1 MTRPLV
7 GVPVKPFGVAKSRL
21 APRLDA
27 AARRRLG
34 QALALR
40 TASRAAEAGGEPA
53 IVTGDAGVAAWAGA
67 NGIEVIPEPAPGLDA
82 AASAVVAAAALSGR
96 PWLIVHADLP
106 LLTEDDLARVM
117 EIAGADRPAL
127 APARDG
133 GTNVLAGSGR
143 FRFAYGP
150 DSFHRHLRRAGSRA
164 VVVTNVSLALDLDTL
179 ADLEAAAAHPDGEWL
194 TGYFTPALA
203 AGGSGS

>member
-1 MTRPLV
+1 MTAPLV

-40 TASRAAEAGGEPA
+40 TASRAAAAGGEPA
-53 IVTGDAGVAAWAGA
+53 IVTGDDGVAAWAGA
-67 NGIEVIPEPAPGLDA
+67 NRIEVIPEPAPSLDA

-106 LLTEDDLARVM
+106 LVTEEDLAHVM
-117 EIAGADRPAL
+117 EIAAADRMAL

-133 GTNVLAGSGR
+133 GTNVLAGSRR

-150 DSFHRHLRRAGSRA
+150 DSFHRHLRRAGSGA
-164 VVVTNVSLALDLDTL
+164 VVVTTVSLALDLDTL
-179 ADLEAAAAHPDGEWL
+179 ADLAAAAAHPDGEWL
-194 TGYFTPALA
+194 TSYFTPALS
-203 AGGSGS
+203 AGGTGT